1 MANQNELFFHPVPC
15 TACRMWDLRDTRS
28 LARPVAV
35 DITSRDM
42 MALVDGLQAGLEL
55 VAELSPSPFPGRAAY
70 GSWWY
75 WLLSAVCTLQ
85 ICTVFELAIAKL
97 HAFARADGGLRASL
111 PQMLLLLE
119 ILLCLLRFVFC
130 TLDPFFSHWLIP
142 FHGMAVLFTL
152 SVTLSTVSSALFL
165 VFFLDAAASSGM
177 ASVTIADPRYRRG
190 LLWVVVAALGWH
202 VLFDSLSF
210 TVRPPEKLGRFYIIV
225 KCIYLGGIFPSA
237 ITALACFTT
246 LRVRKSLRAAI
257 APPRVVARITQF
269 MIRAI
274 IVELTFMTLGVGYMW
289 AIMGLREWDIVW
301 TALLQSLLITKSFQH
316 VAAFK
321 PLGVTVWRGPIS
333 TLRWLAARA
342 LFNGCGYC
350 TSTRI
355 GLQGSPVFSSRGSA
369 IVHALTT
376 PAVSQDDTL
385 IDDRLLLGVTLCFLR
400 DFCEAHE
407 FMPSDPTRKA
417 SNLIDAA
424 KSVCVMQMD
433 ARTSDG
439 RGAIGKAT
447 HFVSHAQSC
456 SLLKMIDAMEG
467 FLRTNSLSERNTYLW
482 IDVFCLPQSNV
493 QAYVARIGE
502 IERRIG
508 SVVMVLDP
516 WNAPVC
522 LTRVW
527 CLYEVVHTV
536 PSKRE
541 AGTEF
546 HLALPSSERA
556 SFVAAYE
563 HFGKAHIEEVLAA
576 FDARKAEAAME
587 SDKLMI
593 FRLIAS
599 MFNVRTRFYPGGV

>member
-1 MANQNELFFHPVPC
+1 
-15 TACRMWDLRDTRS
+15 
-28 LARPVAV
+28 
-35 DITSRDM
+35 
-42 MALVDGLQAGLEL
+42 
-55 VAELSPSPFPGRAAY
+55 
-70 GSWWY
+70 
-75 WLLSAVCTLQ
+75 
-85 ICTVFELAIAKL
+85 
-97 HAFARADGGLRASL
+97 
-111 PQMLLLLE
+111 
-119 ILLCLLRFVFC
+119 
-130 TLDPFFSHWLIP
+130 
-142 FHGMAVLFTL
+142 
-152 SVTLSTVSSALFL
+152 
-165 VFFLDAAASSGM
+165 
-177 ASVTIADPRYRRG
+177 
-190 LLWVVVAALGWH
+190 
-202 VLFDSLSF
+202 
-210 TVRPPEKLGRFYIIV
+210 
-225 KCIYLGGIFPSA
+225 
-237 ITALACFTT
+237 
-246 LRVRKSLRAAI
+246 
-257 APPRVVARITQF
+257 
-269 MIRAI
+269 
-274 IVELTFMTLGVGYMW
+274 MTLGVGYMW

-482 IDVFCLPQSNV
+482 IDGKRMRGAGCFRTSTNLTAHARLPAALSAAHSFLPPAV
-493 QAYVARIGE
+493 QRAGLRGAHWRDRAAYWVSGDGARPME
-502 IERRIG
+502 
-508 SVVMVLDP
+508 
-516 WNAPVC
+516 
-522 LTRVW
+522 